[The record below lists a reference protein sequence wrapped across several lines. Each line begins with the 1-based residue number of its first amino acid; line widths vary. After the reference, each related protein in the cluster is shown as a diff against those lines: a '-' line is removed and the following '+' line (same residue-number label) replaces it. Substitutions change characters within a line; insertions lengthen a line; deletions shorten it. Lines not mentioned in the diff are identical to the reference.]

1 MANGLSITA
10 NAARRRSQMRNV
22 RMTSTASV
30 TKTRNLIAQKR
41 ESNLCFQQ
49 DDFGSASTWLPNF
62 KIHYVITDRLSRAV
76 DWARK
81 LNGENGATGA
91 IFSGLCYGQD

>member
-1 MANGLSITA
+1 
-10 NAARRRSQMRNV
+10 
-22 RMTSTASV
+22 MTSTASV

-91 IFSGLCYGQD
+91 IFSGLCYGQDSLIDPEDDDCGDVDC

>member
-1 MANGLSITA
+1 
-10 NAARRRSQMRNV
+10 
-22 RMTSTASV
+22 MTSTASV
-30 TKTRNLIAQKR
+30 TKTRNLIAQKT

-76 DWARK
+76 DGATK
-81 LNGENGATGA
+81 LNGEKWRDRRN
-91 IFSGLCYGQD
+91 IFRTMLNLVAHCYKSSRLT